1 MSRVVIITNTD
12 GYFALVKKA
21 LNNLCAD
28 GVLSNE
34 AAAYVADSESVWDG
48 FWDNCIKGSELVVIE
63 WMGVSLEVPFLQGAL
78 AALKRKGIAYK
89 IHAGDEAAG
98 NASCGWEAAEHAK
111 LARYTV
117 YGGITNFENM
127 WLWLL
132 ARFCKLD
139 FTYAEPQEMAW
150 NGIYEPSQ
158 AKPYRSLTE
167 YWADN
172 CVEGKP
178 TVGLLFYRNEWLA
191 DNLGYQKAV
200 IEEARRQGFNVIA
213 VFSHGV
219 RNPEMGAPGLEDA
232 VERYFMRN
240 GRAVIDVLINTIKFS
255 LTSSGSMELSV
266 LQRLNVPLLQAYT
279 MMRTT
284 EEWQENLQGLSA
296 VEVAISVTM
305 PEFDGAIHSVPIAG
319 KYRDR
324 DNIVYFVPMKER
336 IERLLH
342 KAKKWAVL
350 RHKANA
356 QKRIAIIFHNYP
368 PKNSNIGTALGM
380 DSPESVR
387 LLLAAMQE
395 AGYSIDH
402 IPKDSKTFMEEII
415 ACATNDRS
423 LLTEKQIE
431 NAVGRVSLAE
441 YRQLF
446 DALPTAVQKR
456 MLESWGEPL
465 GEAFNYDDMLL
476 IPGMQ
481 NGNVLLTVQ
490 PPRGFGEDSGKI
502 YHDPVAPPTHH
513 YLAYYYWLRRI
524 WQADAVIH
532 VGTHGSVEW
541 LPGKASGLSEGCYPD
556 ICMNDLPNIY
566 HYVVTVIGEGIQAK
580 RRGAACL
587 VDYLTPPM
595 GVSGLYDSMAELE
608 ALLDEYLDFKDNEK
622 DKLDNAMQ
630 LIREKAEECNLNKEI
645 IEEDDFEAYVGRLH
659 NYLTDIKNMQ
669 IRIGLH
675 ILGQPPTEKQLD
687 EYLFAMSR
695 LENGKNPSLIKT
707 LAEKYGFD
715 YYELLEDSARRIPT
729 LHLTYGRLADK
740 LRAESMEIIHYL
752 GEKHFSLEAVD
763 EIIYLQDYSQ
773 QEKAWQE
780 KLTAACAYI
789 CSYIAPSLAATVQE
803 MSNTL
808 RGLQGEFIDPSV
820 AGAPTNGRAD
830 VLPTGRNFY
839 GVDPLTLPTKVA
851 WEVGRDRAE
860 GVIAQ
865 YITDEGHYPETIG
878 MVMGS
883 DMRTHGVCFAQF
895 MYLLGIRPIWQQGSG
910 RVIGLEA
917 MPLSELKRPRI
928 DALARITGMMR
939 DSMPCV
945 VTLLDKAVKLAA
957 SLEESD
963 EDNFIKKHLQED
975 TEYLKAQGKDATEAV
990 KQAMHRIFGC
1000 PPGGYGAGVAN
1011 LLEEKN
1017 WETLDD
1023 IAKVYVR
1030 WGAHVYGEGENGAY
1044 MPELFE
1050 RRLSKVEAT
1059 VMGVDNREINL
1070 LSADDF
1076 NSYHGGMIA
1085 GVRSFSGKMPRTYCA
1100 DSTDQSHTV
1109 IRTIAQEVK
1118 RVFRGE
1124 IMNPKFIKGMMEHG
1138 YKGAAD
1144 MGNYVAHC
1152 FQWDATSEVMDDW
1165 MYEDLARKYALDP
1178 KVRAWMEEVNP
1189 WALHRIAEVLLEAEQ
1204 RQMWQAEQ
1212 TTKEE
1217 LQRLL
1222 LDMEGEMEE
1231 RAEDH

>member
-1 MSRVVIITNTD
+1 MSKVVIITNTD

-21 LNNLCAD
+21 LNNLCAEE
-28 GVLSNE
+28 VLHDE
-34 AAAYVADSESVWDG
+34 AAAYVAGSESVWDG
-48 FWDNCIKGSELVVIE
+48 FWDNCIQGSELVIIE

-78 AALKRKGIAYK
+78 AALERKGIAYK

-98 NASCGWEAAEHAK
+98 NASKGWEAADHVR

-117 YGGITNFENM
+117 YGGIENFKNM

-132 ARFCKLD
+132 NRFCGLP
-139 FTYAEPQEMAW
+139 FSYAEAEEMLW
-150 NGIYEPSQ
+150 NGIYEPTQ
-158 AKPYRSLTE
+158 AKPYTDLNE
-167 YWADN
+167 YWQLHCDDSY
-172 CVEGKP
+172 P

-191 DNLGYQKAV
+191 DNLGYQRAL
-200 IEEARRQGFNVIA
+200 IEECRRQKMNVIA

-232 VERYFMRN
+232 VERYFMRA
-240 GRAVIDVLINTIKFS
+240 GKPVIDALINTIKFS
-255 LTSSGSMELSV
+255 LTASGSMPLNV
-266 LQRLNVPLLQAYT
+266 LTRLNVPLLQAYT

-284 EEWQENLQGLSA
+284 EEWQENIQGLSA

-305 PEFDGAIHSVPIAG
+305 PEFDGAVHSVPIAG
-319 KYRDR
+319 KYRDK
-324 DNIVYFVPMKER
+324 DNIVYFVPMQSR

-350 RHKANA
+350 RHKPNA

-395 AGYSIDH
+395 AGYTVDH
-402 IPKDSKTFMEEII
+402 IPSDSKSFMEEVI
-415 ACATNDRS
+415 ACATNDRRFLS
-423 LLTEKQIE
+423 EKQIE
-431 NAVGRVSLAE
+431 NAVGRVTLAE
-441 YRQLF
+441 YKKLF
-446 DALPTAVQKR
+446 DSLPAAVQQR
-456 MLESWGEPL
+456 MTAAWGEPL
-465 GEAFNYDDMLL
+465 GEVFNYDDTLL
-476 IPGMQ
+476 IPGML
-481 NGNVLLTVQ
+481 NGNVLITVQ

-513 YLAYYYWLRRI
+513 YLAYYYWLRAI

-541 LPGKASGLSEGCYPD
+541 LPGKAAGLSEGCYPD

-580 RRGAACL
+580 RRSAACL
-587 VDYLTPPM
+587 IDYLTPPM

-608 ALLDEYLDFKDNEK
+608 ALLDEYLDFKDNEQ
-622 DKLDNAMQ
+622 DKLDNVMQ
-630 LIREKAEECNLNKEI
+630 LIREKAAQCNLDKEI
-645 IEEDDFEAYVGRLH
+645 AEGEDFAEYVGKLH

-669 IRIGLH
+669 IRVGLH
-675 ILGQPPTEKQLD
+675 VLGEPPREKHLD

-695 LENGKNPSLIKT
+695 LENGKHPSLVKT

-715 YYELLEDSARRIPT
+715 YYELLENSAQKIPA
-729 LHLTYGRLADK
+729 LHLTYGRLADR

-752 GEKHFSLEAVD
+752 EQRGFDAQVIR
-763 EIIYLQDYSQ
+763 EILQLQDYAAQ
-773 QEKAWQE
+773 NEAWQE
-780 KLTAACAYI
+780 KLLAACGYI
-789 CSYIAPSLAATVQE
+789 CNYLAPNLEKTVQE
-803 MSNTL
+803 MTNTL
-808 RGLQGEFIDPSV
+808 RALQGEFIEPSV

-839 GVDPLTLPTKVA
+839 GVDPQTLPTKAA

-860 GVIAQ
+860 GIVAQ
-865 YITDEGHYPETIG
+865 YIADEGRYPETIG

-895 MYLLGIRPIWQQGSG
+895 MYLLGIRPVWQQGSG
-910 RVIGLEA
+910 RIIGLEA

-928 DALARITGMMR
+928 DATARITGMMR

-945 VTLLDKAVKLAA
+945 VVLLDKAAKLAA
-957 SLEESD
+957 ELDESN
-963 EDNFIKKHLQED
+963 EDNYIKKHLQED
-975 TEYLKAQGKDATEAV
+975 KEYLEEQGIEPLEAA
-990 KQAMHRIFGC
+990 KQAMHRLFGC

-1017 WETLDD
+1017 WENLDD
-1023 IAKVYVR
+1023 LANVYVR
-1030 WGAHVYGEGENGAY
+1030 WGAHVYGDGENGAY
-1044 MPELFE
+1044 MPELFK
-1050 RRLSKVEAT
+1050 RRLSSIDAT

-1076 NSYHGGMIA
+1076 NSYHGGLIA

-1124 IMNPKFIKGMMEHG
+1124 IMNPKFIDGMMEHG

-1152 FQWDATSEVMDDW
+1152 YQWDATSDVMEDW
-1165 MYEDLARKYALDP
+1165 MYEDLAQKYALDS
-1178 KVRAWMEEVNP
+1178 KVRAWMQDVNP

-1204 RQMWQAEQ
+1204 RQMWQAGKQ
-1212 TTKEE
+1212 TKED

-1231 RAEDH
+1231 RAE